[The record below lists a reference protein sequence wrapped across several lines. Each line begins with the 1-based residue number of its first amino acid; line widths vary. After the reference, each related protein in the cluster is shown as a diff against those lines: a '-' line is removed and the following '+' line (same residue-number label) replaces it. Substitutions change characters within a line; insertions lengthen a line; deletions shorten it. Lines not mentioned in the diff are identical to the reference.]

1 MVRGTTPTLTFT
13 LPFPVSTLSALYINI
28 SQHYESIQ
36 IEKSLSDCTIS
47 GNDVSVILTQDD
59 TLKLVA
65 GRQAFIQVRVRTS
78 DGTALASEMI
88 PCMVE
93 DVLKDGVI

>member
-13 LPFPVSTLSALYINI
+13 LPFPVSTLSSLFINI
-28 SQHYESIQ
+28 SQHFENIQ
-36 IEKSLSDCTIS
+36 IEKALADCSIS
-47 GNDVSVILTQDD
+47 GNDISVVLTQED
-59 TLKLVA
+59 TLKLA
-65 GRQAFIQVRVRTS
+65 ADRQAFIQVRVRTR

-88 PCMVE
+88 PCSVE

>member
-28 SQHYESIQ
+28 SQHFENIQ
-36 IEKSLSDCTIS
+36 VEKSLEDCTVS
-47 GNDVSVILTQDD
+47 GNDVSATLTQED

-65 GRQAFIQVRVRTS
+65 GRQAFIQVRVRTG

-88 PCMVE
+88 PCQVE

>member
-13 LPFPVSTLSALYINI
+13 LPFPVSTLSAMYINI
-28 SQHYESIQ
+28 SQHFEAIQ
-36 IEKSLSDCTIS
+36 IEKALTDCTVS
-47 GNDVSVILTQDD
+47 GNDVSVVLSQDD

-65 GRQAFIQVRVRTS
+65 GRQAFIQIRARTT